1 MSIVY
6 FTYAVIEWLQFLN
19 ITPLFL
25 SSNRFATSSTPDPAI
40 VIVPLT
46 SMSAS
51 LESHKIDFKIEVLNS
66 ILLLNLYVP
75 RKASFIS
82 MKFLF

>member
-1 MSIVY
+1 MVPISKYYSFIL
-6 FTYAVIEWLQFLN
+6 W
-19 ITPLFL
+19 
-25 SSNRFATSSTPDPAI
+25 SNRFATSSTPDPEI
-40 VIVPLT
+40 FVVPLT

-66 ILLLNLYVP
+66 ILLLKLYVP